1 METDMMRMQ
10 REAEQRV
17 RELREKE
24 RRASFSQENGG
35 RTAEG
40 LAENRT
46 EWMHASGF
54 QPLSEYKAR
63 HMPRQPAPP
72 KPESMRNA
80 ASSPAEKRG
89 DAGLLSAFSAASGF
103 FIGKKRRKGGIDH
116 RAALLGYVTKP
127 GGCGSLEVWI
137 LPAFP
142 QHGIPGVTA
151 PSPRKEQ
158 TAGRD

>member
-1 METDMMRMQ
+1 METDIMRMQ

-35 RTAEG
+35 RTAES

-80 ASSPAEKRG
+80 AGSPAEKRG
-89 DAGLLSAFSAASGF
+89 DAGLLSAFGNDPEQLFLLLLAFLLVKNGAKVEL
-103 FIGKKRRKGGIDH
+103 II
-116 RAALLGYVTKP
+116 ALLY
-127 GGCGSLEVWI
+127 L
-137 LPAFP
+137 AM
-142 QHGIPGVTA
+142 
-151 PSPRKEQ
+151 
-158 TAGRD
+158 